1 MSSIAMRT
9 RRVSR
14 WAGIFAAGFL
24 SLAAT
29 GCFFEASTD
38 AGPAPTPVPPPIPPG
53 PVPGSLTLR
62 WTVESRT
69 DPNLCVLG
77 NASTFDVILTTTAG
91 QFAGEFQ
98 ASCGAFATTIGSLAP
113 GGYHASAQ
121 LLDAGGRPRTTVIAI
136 NSFAILENSDLVID
150 LDFPADSFL

>member
-1 MSSIAMRT
+1 MSSIARRT

-14 WAGIFAAGFL
+14 WVGICAGGFL
-24 SLAAT
+24 ALAAT

-38 AGPAPTPVPPPIPPG
+38 AGPTPTPVPPPLPPG
-53 PVPGSLTLR
+53 PVPGSLTVR
-62 WTVESRT
+62 WTVEERT

-77 NASTFDVILTTTAG
+77 NASSLDVILTTTAG

-98 ASCGAFATTIGSLAP
+98 ASCSAFATMISSLAP
-113 GGYHASAQ
+113 GGYFGSAQ
-121 LLDAGGRPRTTVIAI
+121 LLDSAGRPRTTAI
-136 NSFAILENSDLVID
+136 SINAFTILESSNLVID

>member
-1 MSSIAMRT
+1 MSSIGTRT

-14 WAGIFAAGFL
+14 WVGVCAAGLFAL
-24 SLAAT
+24 TAT

-38 AGPAPTPVPPPIPPG
+38 AGPTPTPIPPPIPPG

-77 NASTFDVILTTTAG
+77 RASTFDVILTTTAG

-98 ASCGAFATTIGSLAP
+98 AGCGAFATTVSSLAP
-113 GGYHASAQ
+113 GGYSGSAL
-121 LLDAGGRPRTTVIAI
+121 LLDSSGRERTTAI
-136 NSFAILENSDLVID
+136 SINGFTILENTNLVID

>member
-1 MSSIAMRT
+1 MSSIATRT

-14 WAGIFAAGFL
+14 WVGVFAGGFFA
-24 SLAAT
+24 LAAT

-38 AGPAPTPVPPPIPPG
+38 AGPTPTPIPPPIPPG
-53 PVPGSLTLR
+53 PVPGSLTVR
-62 WTVESRT
+62 WTVQSQT

-77 NASTFDVILTTTAG
+77 RASTLDVILTTTGG

-98 ASCGAFATTIGSLAP
+98 ASCAAFATTISSLVP
-113 GGYHASAQ
+113 GGYYGSAQ
-121 LLDAGGRPRTTVIAI
+121 LLDSAGRERTTAI
-136 NSFAILENSDLVID
+136 SINPFTILENSNLVID